1 MTAAETLAGFV
12 HTLEFDDIPTDVV
25 ESAKLHL
32 IDTLGC
38 GIAAHALEQGT
49 YARRVMG
56 HQGGVE
62 EATAMGSPVRLP
74 ASNAA
79 FVNATL
85 CHALDFDDTHGDAG
99 CHVGVVVAPSVLAA
113 AQASDAAGRETIVAY
128 VLGSETILRIGMA
141 APRAFHRR
149 GFHPTSVCGVFGAAA
164 ASAKLSELALPATTS
179 ALGLAGSFPAG
190 NFAYLNDGTPTKP
203 LNPGI
208 AAHGGMLAVRLA
220 EEGAVGPASI
230 LEGRYGFYA
239 TYADA
244 ETNTILDQVSD
255 LGTRWE
261 TPITAFKA
269 YPACHAMHGCLG
281 AAEQLMRQRV
291 PIDEIERIVVAIAD
305 PDVPLVLEPLEQKI
319 APRTPYEAKFSLPFS
334 IAALLVHGSLG
345 LDSYLPPALVDEEVR
360 SLARRVTYE
369 HREFRTHP
377 ATYPGA
383 VRLEM
388 VDGRTLEVMLDHPP
402 GSAMAPLARDTI
414 LRKFTE
420 NAAMALTDADVIE
433 LTEALAGLEHEMD
446 LRSIVGP
453 LSRLRTHSTGVL
465 S

>member
-1 MTAAETLAGFV
+1 MSAAETLSRFV
-12 HTLEFDDIPTDVV
+12 HEIAFDDIPGEVV

-32 IDTLGC
+32 MDTLGC
-38 GIAAHALEQGT
+38 GIAAHALDQGT
-49 YARRVMG
+49 HARRVMW
-56 HQGGVE
+56 HQGGAE
-62 EATAMGSPVRLP
+62 EAVAMGSPVRLP
-74 ASNAA
+74 APNAA
-79 FVNATL
+79 FANATL

-99 CHVGVVVAPSVLAA
+99 CHVGVVVAPSALAA

-164 ASAKLSELALPATTS
+164 ATAKLSELGLAATTS

-244 ETNTILDQVSD
+244 EMNTIAEQVAD

-281 AAEQLMRQRV
+281 AAEQLMRPRPPV
-291 PIDEIERIVVAIAD
+291 AEIERIVVSIAD
-305 PDVPLVLEPLEQKI
+305 PDIPLVLEPLDQKI

-345 LDSYLPPALVDEEVR
+345 LDSYLPPALVDEDVR
-360 SLARRVTYE
+360 SLARRVSYE

-383 VRLEM
+383 VRLEL
-388 VDGRTLEVMLDHPP
+388 VDGTTLEVALDHPP
-402 GSAMAPLARDTI
+402 GSAMAPLGREAI
-414 LRKFTE
+414 VRKFTE
-420 NAAMALTDADVIE
+420 NAAMALTDRDVIE
-433 LTEALAGLEHEMD
+433 LTEALSGLEEETD
-446 LRSIVGP
+446 LRSVAGP
-453 LSRLRTHSTGVL
+453 LSRLRTQSTGIL
-465 S
+465 R